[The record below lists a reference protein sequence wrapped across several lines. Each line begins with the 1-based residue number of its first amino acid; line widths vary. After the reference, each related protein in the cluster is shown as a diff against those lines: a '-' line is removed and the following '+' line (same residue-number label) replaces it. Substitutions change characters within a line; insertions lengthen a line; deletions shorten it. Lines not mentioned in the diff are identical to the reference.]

1 MGSARPMDRLL
12 HVHHENTVRWFGD
25 TLRSLSYCTF
35 DYEARIEFQYHQQ
48 TSELSDTVTNVEVQK
63 TDPFAIQILISTQ
76 LKLIEEAGSKEQGII
91 WVDGAG
97 PDFELPEDRFLG
109 GNKTMHFSATSSDLF
124 IFGSSFFFK
133 CVVFPQWLVIYFQVW
148 LQVELYWNFVRILA
162 HQLPRTLTKVTP
174 SQTLHPVVH
183 CCWGKYLNLSWTSPA
198 DVCIRAELQRW
209 ITSLFSW
216 PIESSWIERSQ
227 KSSLCTDSNIRSL
240 LQQPRHIAILLNSNT
255 LQKGIEDSTHL
266 QLSKMLNQ
274 LFIFHTQHS
283 MGNSSGSKDVHT
295 ELHLER
301 FKFRSET
308 WFRWQGVS
316 SIPSKSIS
324 TCFFVQKGLVVS
336 VMATVFWANFS

>member
-1 MGSARPMDRLL
+1 MIWRYIEVVKLL
-12 HVHHENTVRWFGD
+12 HLWLWSSYWISVSSTNIRALGYSHQRWGAKNRPFCNPDTDLDTAETHRGGWVQRARDHLSWWCRAWLRAAGRQIFGG
-25 TLRSLSYCTF
+25 
-35 DYEARIEFQYHQQ
+35 
-48 TSELSDTVTNVEVQK
+48 K
-63 TDPFAIQILISTQ
+63 
-76 LKLIEEAGSKEQGII
+76 
-91 WVDGAG
+91 W
-97 PDFELPEDRFLG
+97 

-133 CVVFPQWLVIYFQVW
+133 LVYVFPQWLVIYFQVW